1 MSGPEDSAEDL
12 DDAAMWRAMRER
24 SAEKRAENREQS
36 ARILERAGVK
46 YVARNNG
53 AHLTVTHAGKTVD
66 FWPGTGKWIDR
77 FALSG
82 RPSTGRGVFKLLKHL
97 GVSL

>member
-1 MSGPEDSAEDL
+1 MSPRTEED
-12 DDAAMWRAMRER
+12 DDGTAVWRAMRQR

-46 YVARNNG
+46 YVARNLG

-77 FALSG
+77 FQLSG
-82 RPSTGRGVFKLLKHL
+82 MSSSGRGVFKLLKYL